1 MEWEDGPYA
10 YHSSHP
16 LMEEGGGGRT
26 CLFLRETFFS
36 LEENLYSRGSPGS
49 YPSHP
54 LVEEG
59 GGTRLVRLPKGEERV
74 PKNKQGQCSRGLPG
88 SHASH
93 PLVEEGGGTKLV
105 MLP

>member
-26 CLFLRETFFS
+26 CLFLRETVFFS
-36 LEENLYSRGSPGS
+36 PEENLYSRGSPGS
-49 YPSHP
+49 HP
-54 LVEEG
+54 
-59 GGTRLVRLPKGEERV
+59 
-74 PKNKQGQCSRGLPG
+74 
-88 SHASH
+88 SH

-105 MLP
+105 MLPKGAEMVPQTKQVQ